1 MVHMPDGT
9 LASIGFVCSE
19 PCFFGVVK
27 DLSPSSPCL
36 FVADELSISF
46 DLYALSSALSISLS

>member
-19 PCFFGVVK
+19 RCFFGVVK
-27 DLSPSSPCL
+27 VSPCL
-36 FVADELSISF
+36 FVADE
-46 DLYALSSALSISLS
+46 D